1 MYIWYINICTV
12 VTLYSIKMVYKE
24 ERKFYEE
31 RKIRLPPWIHS
42 DFGRVCDRSW
52 KCMEVS
58 LHYRAVRR
66 SGIRIDLFAVSSIL
80 GLPIMVWSFRLEGHQ
95 EAALRYHLTD

>member
-12 VTLYSIKMVYKE
+12 VTLYSI
-24 ERKFYEE
+24 
-31 RKIRLPPWIHS
+31 IHS

-66 SGIRIDLFAVSSIL
+66 SGIRIDLFAVSSDTWIADH
-80 GLPIMVWSFRLEGHQ
+80 GNGVFGWKGIKKQRCVII
-95 EAALRYHLTD
+95 